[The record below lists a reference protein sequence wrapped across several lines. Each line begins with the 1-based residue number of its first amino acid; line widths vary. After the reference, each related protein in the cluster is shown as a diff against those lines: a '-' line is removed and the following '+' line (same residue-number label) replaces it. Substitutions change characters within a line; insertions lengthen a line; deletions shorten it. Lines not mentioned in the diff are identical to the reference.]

1 MDGEGLIVVLSN
13 VPDSAIGQHIAR
25 QIIEQRLAACV
36 NISAEILS
44 IYNWNG
50 QQQAETEVQLS
61 IKTTEACYARLEAL
75 ITELHPYDLPE
86 IIAIPLTAASPAYQS
101 WVRKET
107 V

>member
-1 MDGEGLIVVLSN
+1 MDGESLILVLSN
-13 VPDSAIGQHIAR
+13 VPDRLTGQHIAR
-25 QIIEQRLAACV
+25 QIIEQKLAACV

-44 IYNWNG
+44 IYNWDG

-61 IKTTEACYARLEAL
+61 IKTTQTCYARLEAL
-75 ITELHPYDLPE
+75 ITELHPYDVPE
-86 IIAIPLTAASPAYQS
+86 IIAIPLTAALPAYQS